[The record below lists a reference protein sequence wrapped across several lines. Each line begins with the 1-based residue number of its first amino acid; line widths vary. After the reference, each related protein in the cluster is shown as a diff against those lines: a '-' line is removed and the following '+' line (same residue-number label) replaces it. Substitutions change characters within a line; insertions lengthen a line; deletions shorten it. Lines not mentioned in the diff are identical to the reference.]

1 MKSLPLTILLL
12 ALSTSNSPDSITTLR
27 AMRVTDIFD
36 AYDEESRKEALN
48 QGKDET
54 IDAEQLALE
63 ISMNWLKHLMNSAP
77 YWEKI

>member
-1 MKSLPLTILLL
+1 
-12 ALSTSNSPDSITTLR
+12 
-27 AMRVTDIFD
+27 MRVTDIFD

-77 YWEKI
+77 YPEK

>member
-63 ISMNWLKHLMNSAP
+63 ISMN
-77 YWEKI
+77 